1 MDERQLVCYPKDGTC
16 SFRGS
21 VCCVLLTF
29 PSKSPCHDQN
39 VRCCPP
45 PPFKECNCLKVSDKI
60 CSKCVKR
67 MTLIEI
73 VIRNSDEDYDNDEN
87 DKFNKFKTVAYAY
100 GTCT

>member
-1 MDERQLVCYPKDGTC
+1 MLRSINFPLKVPLSRPK
-16 SFRGS
+16 RE
-21 VCCVLLTF
+21 VL
-29 PSKSPCHDQN
+29 
-39 VRCCPP
+39 PP

-87 DKFNKFKTVAYAY
+87 DKFNKFKTVVYAY